1 MGLVSFVSFMSFLG
15 PICFLNFL
23 SLCIFLPLQ
32 KRMPQ
37 CGRNSYITVI
47 WGQVSP
53 IKEGNPFIWIWSWFK
68 RGHEQ
73 VSWGWCARQ
82 HSRWATVSKVMGL
95 LYWKCSDCL
104 NFCVQEESNI
114 YNVQVNAIF
123 LGVVYSLW
131 EGSSIHNEDVF
142 NWSACTSSHFSASW
156 LVFIICLYP
165 TLNFNLFSLSFFL
178 SLLLHPYLP

>member
-1 MGLVSFVSFMSFLG
+1 MGLVSFVSFMSFQG
-15 PICFLNFL
+15 PVCFLNFL
-23 SLCIFLPLQ
+23 RLCIFLPLQ
-32 KRMPQ
+32 KRTPQ
-37 CGRNSYITVI
+37 YGRNSYITII

-68 RGHEQ
+68 RGHQ
-73 VSWGWCARQ
+73 QLSWGWCARN
-82 HSRWATVSKVMGL
+82 HSRWTTVTKVMGL

-131 EGSSIHNEDVF
+131 EGLSLHNEDVF
-142 NWSACTSSHFSASW
+142 NW
-156 LVFIICLYP
+156 
-165 TLNFNLFSLSFFL
+165 
-178 SLLLHPYLP
+178 

>member
-15 PICFLNFL
+15 PVCFLNFL
-23 SLCIFLPLQ
+23 RLCIFLPLQ

-37 CGRNSYITVI
+37 YGRNSYITII

-68 RGHEQ
+68 RGHQ
-73 VSWGWCARQ
+73 QLSWGWCARN
-82 HSRWATVSKVMGL
+82 HNRWTTVTKVMGL

-131 EGSSIHNEDVF
+131 EGLSLHNEDVF
-142 NWSACTSSHFSASW
+142 NW
-156 LVFIICLYP
+156 
-165 TLNFNLFSLSFFL
+165 
-178 SLLLHPYLP
+178 